1 MRVFVAGGSG
11 FVGGHVIEGLVAAG
25 HEVRAMARS
34 ERSAEVVRRYGA
46 VPMAADLD
54 TVGAQHL
61 EGVDAVV
68 HAAAE
73 VAETGPWERFYRG
86 NVVGTERMLAAA
98 RAAGVGRFVHV
109 GTEAAVFDGRDL

>member
-1 MRVFVAGGSG
+1 MRVFVTGGSG

-34 ERSAEVVRRYGA
+34 
-46 VPMAADLD
+46 
-54 TVGAQHL
+54 
-61 EGVDAVV
+61 
-68 HAAAE
+68 
-73 VAETGPWERFYRG
+73 ERFYRG

-109 GTEAAVFDGRDL
+109 GTEAAVFDGRDLVDADERAPYPDPHPFVYGATKALAEQAVLAADAPGFVALS